1 MFRYALIV
9 FLLLFSLYAYG
20 EEGQRS
26 LKQQLDRLQRD
37 VNDLS
42 KFVYQKNAHDIE
54 SENKVESENSMNISA
69 FDMRIYDLEKD
80 IKTLNS
86 NFEEVIFQIDELK
99 GLYEEINI
107 KIDIHLINKI
117 KETETSEISSK
128 EIGDNL
134 DDNLVS
140 ENTLGTLKIYEELNL
155 KIDTYLINK
164 SRETKTSEFSSN
176 EINDNS
182 ISEDS
187 LSENTLGTLK
197 INSEDLSDSAEENQ
211 PDNKILDLSPDEQ
224 FQVAFDLLRSQQFD
238 QAKTAL
244 EDFIDNNSENQLA
257 GSSYYWLGEIHLLK
271 KNYREAALIFAEG
284 YQKYP
289 TSIKSPDSLYKLSES
304 LSQIDKI
311 NDACNTL
318 KKFTKEY
325 INHKLINK
333 TNSMIIELE
342 CE

>member
-9 FLLLFSLYAYG
+9 CLFLFNLSAYG

-42 KFVYQKNAHDIE
+42 KLVYQKNAHDIE
-54 SENKVESENSMNISA
+54 SENKVESENTMNISA

-80 IKTLNS
+80 IKTINLDY
-86 NFEEVIFQIDELK
+86 EEVLFQIDELIQ
-99 GLYEEINI
+99 L
-107 KIDIHLINKI
+107 
-117 KETETSEISSK
+117 
-128 EIGDNL
+128 
-134 DDNLVS
+134 
-140 ENTLGTLKIYEELNL
+140 YEELNL
-155 KIDTYLINK
+155 KIDTHLINK

-197 INSEDLSDSAEENQ
+197 INSEDLSDSTEENQ

-224 FQVAFDLLRSQQFD
+224 FQIAFDLLRSQQFD

-271 KNYREAALIFAEG
+271 KNYREAALVFAEG

-289 TSIKSPDSLYKLSES
+289 TSIKSPDNLYKLAEA

>member
-1 MFRYALIV
+1 MFRYALIICL
-9 FLLLFSLYAYG
+9 FLFNFFSNG

-42 KFVYQKNAHDIE
+42 KLVYQKNAHNIE
-54 SENKVESENSMNISA
+54 SENKVEVESENSMNISA

-80 IKTLNS
+80 IKTLNL
-86 NFEEVIFQIDELK
+86 NFEEIIFQIDELK
-99 GLYEEINI
+99 ELYEELNI

-117 KETETSEISSK
+117 KETETPEISSNEK
-128 EIGDNL
+128 ETEDNSM
-134 DDNLVS
+134 S
-140 ENTLGTLKIYEELNL
+140 ENTLGSLT
-155 KIDTYLINK
+155 
-164 SRETKTSEFSSN
+164 
-176 EINDNS
+176 
-182 ISEDS
+182 IS
-187 LSENTLGTLK
+187 
-197 INSEDLSDSAEENQ
+197 SEDLSDSTDGNQ
-211 PDNKILDLSPDEQ
+211 SNNKILDNKILDLSPDEQ
-224 FQVAFDLLRSQQFD
+224 FQIAFDLLRSQQFD
-238 QAKTAL
+238 QAKKAL
-244 EDFIDNNSENQLA
+244 EEFIDNNSENKLV

-271 KNYREAALIFAEG
+271 KNYREAALVFAEG

-289 TSIKSPDSLYKLSES
+289 TSIKSPDSLYKLAEA

-333 TNSMIIELE
+333 TNNMIIELE

>member
-1 MFRYALIV
+1 MFKYTLIV
-9 FLLLFSLYAYG
+9 FLFLFNLSAYG
-20 EEGQRS
+20 EESQRS

-42 KFVYQKNAHDIE
+42 KLVYQNNIHNVE
-54 SENKVESENSMNISA
+54 SDNKAESENSMNISA

-86 NFEEVIFQIDELK
+86 NFEEVIFQIDALK
-99 GLYEEINI
+99 KLYEELNI
-107 KIDIHLINKI
+107 KIDTHLIDKI
-117 KETETSEISSK
+117 KESETSEISSN
-128 EIGDNL
+128 EIKDNS
-134 DDNLVS
+134 VS
-140 ENTLGTLKIYEELNL
+140 ENTLGTLI
-155 KIDTYLINK
+155 
-164 SRETKTSEFSSN
+164 
-176 EINDNS
+176 
-182 ISEDS
+182 
-187 LSENTLGTLK
+187 
-197 INSEDLSDSAEENQ
+197 INSEDLSDSTEGNQ

-224 FQVAFDLLRSQQFD
+224 FQIAFDLLRSQQFD
-238 QAKTAL
+238 QAKKAL
-244 EDFIDNNSENQLA
+244 EEFIENNSENELA

-289 TSIKSPDSLYKLSES
+289 TSIKSPDSLYKLAEALSE
-304 LSQIDKI
+304 IDKI
-311 NDACNTL
+311 IDACNTL

-333 TNSMIIELE
+333 TNNMITELE

>member
-9 FLLLFSLYAYG
+9 CLFLFNLSASG
-20 EEGQRS
+20 EESQRS

-42 KFVYQKNAHDIE
+42 KLVYQKNSHDIE

-80 IKTLNS
+80 IKTLNL
-86 NFEEVIFQIDELK
+86 NFEEVLFQIDELIQ
-99 GLYEEINI
+99 L
-107 KIDIHLINKI
+107 
-117 KETETSEISSK
+117 
-128 EIGDNL
+128 
-134 DDNLVS
+134 
-140 ENTLGTLKIYEELNL
+140 YEELNL

-164 SRETKTSEFSSN
+164 TIETKTSEFSSN

-187 LSENTLGTLK
+187 LDENTLGTLK
-197 INSEDLSDSAEENQ
+197 INSEDLSDSTEENQ

-224 FQVAFDLLRSQQFD
+224 FQIAFDLLRSQQFD

-271 KNYREAALIFAEG
+271 KNYREAALVFAEG

-289 TSIKSPDSLYKLSES
+289 TSIKSPDSLYKLAEA

>member
-1 MFRYALIV
+1 
-9 FLLLFSLYAYG
+9 
-20 EEGQRS
+20 
-26 LKQQLDRLQRD
+26 
-37 VNDLS
+37 
-42 KFVYQKNAHDIE
+42 
-54 SENKVESENSMNISA
+54 MNISA

-140 ENTLGTLKIYEELNL
+140 ENTLGTLI
-155 KIDTYLINK
+155 
-164 SRETKTSEFSSN
+164 
-176 EINDNS
+176 
-182 ISEDS
+182 
-187 LSENTLGTLK
+187 
-197 INSEDLSDSAEENQ
+197 INSENLSNSTEGNQ
-211 PDNKILDLSPDEQ
+211 ADNKILDLSPGEQ
-224 FQVAFDLLRSQQFD
+224 FQIAFDLLRSQQFD
-238 QAKTAL
+238 QAKKAL
-244 EDFIDNNSENQLA
+244 EEFIDNNSENELA
-257 GSSYYWLGEIHLLK
+257 GPSYYWLGEIHLLK

-289 TSIKSPDSLYKLSES
+289 TSIKSPDSLYKLAEA
-304 LSQIDKI
+304 LAQIDKI

>member
-9 FLLLFSLYAYG
+9 CLFLFNLSANG

-42 KFVYQKNAHDIE
+42 KLVYQKNVHVVA

-80 IKTLNS
+80 IKTLNL
-86 NFEEVIFQIDELK
+86 NFEEIIFQIDELK
-99 GLYEEINI
+99 ELYEELNI

-117 KETETSEISSK
+117 KETETPEISSNEK
-128 EIGDNL
+128 ETEDNSM
-134 DDNLVS
+134 S
-140 ENTLGTLKIYEELNL
+140 ENTLGSLT
-155 KIDTYLINK
+155 
-164 SRETKTSEFSSN
+164 
-176 EINDNS
+176 
-182 ISEDS
+182 IS
-187 LSENTLGTLK
+187 
-197 INSEDLSDSAEENQ
+197 SEDLSDSTDGNQ
-211 PDNKILDLSPDEQ
+211 SNNKILDNKILDLSPDEQ
-224 FQVAFDLLRSQQFD
+224 FQIAFDLLRSQQFD
-238 QAKTAL
+238 QAKKAL
-244 EDFIDNNSENQLA
+244 EEFIDNNSENKLV

-271 KNYREAALIFAEG
+271 KNYREAALVFAEG

-289 TSIKSPDSLYKLSES
+289 TSIKSPDSLYKLAEA

>member
-9 FLLLFSLYAYG
+9 FLFLFNLSAHG

-42 KFVYQKNAHDIE
+42 KLVYQKNTHNIE
-54 SENKVESENSMNISA
+54 NEKKVESENSLNISA

-86 NFEEVIFQIDELK
+86 NFEEVVFQIDELK
-99 GLYEEINI
+99 KLNDELNI
-107 KIDIHLINKI
+107 KIDTYLINKI
-117 KETETSEISSK
+117 KETETPEISSN
-128 EIGDNL
+128 EINDNS
-134 DDNLVS
+134 VS
-140 ENTLGTLKIYEELNL
+140 ENTLGTLI
-155 KIDTYLINK
+155 
-164 SRETKTSEFSSN
+164 
-176 EINDNS
+176 
-182 ISEDS
+182 
-187 LSENTLGTLK
+187 
-197 INSEDLSDSAEENQ
+197 INSEDLSVSIEENQ
-211 PDNKILDLSPDEQ
+211 PDNKILNLSPDEQ
-224 FQVAFDLLRSQQFD
+224 FQIAFDLLRSQKFD
-238 QAKTAL
+238 QAKKAL
-244 EDFIDNNSENQLA
+244 EEFIDNNSENELA

-289 TSIKSPDSLYKLSES
+289 TSIKSPDSLYKLAEA

-333 TNSMIIELE
+333 TNNMIIELE

>member
-1 MFRYALIV
+1 MFRNALIV
-9 FLLLFSLYAYG
+9 CLLLFNLSAYG
-20 EEGQRS
+20 EESQRS

-42 KFVYQKNAHDIE
+42 KLVYQKNIHNIE
-54 SENKVESENSMNISA
+54 NENKVESENSMNISA

-86 NFEEVIFQIDELK
+86 NFEEVVFQIDELK
-99 GLYEEINI
+99 KLYEDLNI
-107 KIDIHLINKI
+107 KIDTHLINKI

-128 EIGDNL
+128 EI
-134 DDNLVS
+134 DDNSVT
-140 ENTLGTLKIYEELNL
+140 ENTLGTLI
-155 KIDTYLINK
+155 
-164 SRETKTSEFSSN
+164 
-176 EINDNS
+176 
-182 ISEDS
+182 
-187 LSENTLGTLK
+187 
-197 INSEDLSDSAEENQ
+197 INSEDLSDSTEENQ

-224 FQVAFDLLRSQQFD
+224 FQMAFDLLRSQQFD

-271 KNYREAALIFAEG
+271 KNYREAALVFAEG

-289 TSIKSPDSLYKLSES
+289 TSIKSPDSLYKLAEA
-304 LSQIDKI
+304 LSQFDKI

-325 INHKLINK
+325 INHKLMNK
-333 TNSMIIELE
+333 TNNMIIELE

>member
-9 FLLLFSLYAYG
+9 CLFLFNLSANG
-20 EEGQRS
+20 EEGKRS

-42 KFVYQKNAHDIE
+42 KLVYQKNAHNIE
-54 SENKVESENSMNISA
+54 SENKVEVESENSMNISA

-80 IKTLNS
+80 IKTLNL
-86 NFEEVIFQIDELK
+86 NFEEIIFQIDELK
-99 GLYEEINI
+99 ELYEELNI

-117 KETETSEISSK
+117 KETETPEISSNEK
-128 EIGDNL
+128 ETEDNSM
-134 DDNLVS
+134 S
-140 ENTLGTLKIYEELNL
+140 ENTLGSLT
-155 KIDTYLINK
+155 
-164 SRETKTSEFSSN
+164 
-176 EINDNS
+176 
-182 ISEDS
+182 IS
-187 LSENTLGTLK
+187 
-197 INSEDLSDSAEENQ
+197 SEDLSDSTDGNQ
-211 PDNKILDLSPDEQ
+211 SNNKILDNKILDLSPDEQ
-224 FQVAFDLLRSQQFD
+224 FQIAFDLLRSQQFD
-238 QAKTAL
+238 QAKKAL
-244 EDFIDNNSENQLA
+244 EEFIDNNSENKLV

-271 KNYREAALIFAEG
+271 KNYREAALVFAEG

-289 TSIKSPDSLYKLSES
+289 TSIKSPDSLYKLAEA

-333 TNSMIIELE
+333 TNNMIIELE

>member
-1 MFRYALIV
+1 MMFKYALIV
-9 FLLLFSLYAYG
+9 FLFLFNLSAYG
-20 EEGQRS
+20 EETQRS

-42 KFVYQKNAHDIE
+42 KLVYQNNIHNVE
-54 SENKVESENSMNISA
+54 SDNKAESENSMNISA

-80 IKTLNS
+80 IKTLNL
-86 NFEEVIFQIDELK
+86 NFEEIIFQIDELK
-99 GLYEEINI
+99 ELYEELNI

-117 KETETSEISSK
+117 KETETPEISSNEK
-128 EIGDNL
+128 ETEDNSM
-134 DDNLVS
+134 S
-140 ENTLGTLKIYEELNL
+140 ENTLGSLT
-155 KIDTYLINK
+155 
-164 SRETKTSEFSSN
+164 
-176 EINDNS
+176 
-182 ISEDS
+182 IS
-187 LSENTLGTLK
+187 
-197 INSEDLSDSAEENQ
+197 SEDLSDSTDGNQ
-211 PDNKILDLSPDEQ
+211 SNNKILDNKILDLSPDEQ
-224 FQVAFDLLRSQQFD
+224 FQIAFDLLRSQQFD
-238 QAKTAL
+238 QAKKAL
-244 EDFIDNNSENQLA
+244 EEFIDNNSENKLV

-271 KNYREAALIFAEG
+271 KNYREAALVFAEG

-289 TSIKSPDSLYKLSES
+289 TSIKSPDSLYKLAEA

>member
-1 MFRYALIV
+1 MMFRYALIV
-9 FLLLFSLYAYG
+9 CLFLFSLSAYG

-42 KFVYQKNAHDIE
+42 KLVYQKNTHDIE
-54 SENKVESENSMNISA
+54 SENKVESENTMNISA

-80 IKTLNS
+80 IKTLNL
-86 NFEEVIFQIDELK
+86 NFEEVLFQIDELK
-99 GLYEEINI
+99 KLYEE
-107 KIDIHLINKI
+107 
-117 KETETSEISSK
+117 S
-128 EIGDNL
+128 
-134 DDNLVS
+134 
-140 ENTLGTLKIYEELNL
+140 NL

-197 INSEDLSDSAEENQ
+197 INSEDLSDSTEENQ

-224 FQVAFDLLRSQQFD
+224 FQIAFDLLRSQQFD

-271 KNYREAALIFAEG
+271 KNYREAALVFAEG
-284 YQKYP
+284 YQQYP
-289 TSIKSPDSLYKLSES
+289 TSIKSPDSLYKLAEA

>member
-9 FLLLFSLYAYG
+9 CLFLFNLSVSG
-20 EEGQRS
+20 EESQRT
-26 LKQQLDRLQRD
+26 LKQELDRLQRD

-42 KFVYQKNAHDIE
+42 KLVYQKNFHNVE
-54 SENKVESENSMNISA
+54 SENIAESENSMNISA

-80 IKTLNS
+80 IKSLNL
-86 NFEEVIFQIDELK
+86 NVEEVVFQIDDLQK
-99 GLYEEINI
+99 IYEDLNI
-107 KIDIHLINKI
+107 KIDTHLINTI

-128 EIGDNL
+128 EKEKEDNSI
-134 DDNLVS
+134 S
-140 ENTLGTLKIYEELNL
+140 ENTLGTL
-155 KIDTYLINK
+155 T
-164 SRETKTSEFSSN
+164 
-176 EINDNS
+176 
-182 ISEDS
+182 IS
-187 LSENTLGTLK
+187 
-197 INSEDLSDSAEENQ
+197 SEDLSDSAEGNQ

-224 FQVAFDLLRSQQFD
+224 FQIAFDLLRSQQFD
-238 QAKTAL
+238 QAKKAL
-244 EDFIDNNSENQLA
+244 EEFIENNSENELA

-289 TSIKSPDSLYKLSES
+289 TSIKSPDSLYKLAEALSE
-304 LSQIDKI
+304 IDKI
-311 NDACNTL
+311 IDACNTL

-333 TNSMIIELE
+333 TNNMITELE

>member
-1 MFRYALIV
+1 MMFRYALIV
-9 FLLLFSLYAYG
+9 CLFLFSLSAYG

-42 KFVYQKNAHDIE
+42 KLVYQKSSHNTE

-86 NFEEVIFQIDELK
+86 NFEEVVFQIDELK
-99 GLYEEINI
+99 KLNEELNI
-107 KIDIHLINKI
+107 KIDTHLINKI
-117 KETETSEISSK
+117 KETETPEI
-128 EIGDNL
+128 
-134 DDNLVS
+134 
-140 ENTLGTLKIYEELNL
+140 
-155 KIDTYLINK
+155 
-164 SRETKTSEFSSN
+164 SSN

-182 ISEDS
+182 ISE
-187 LSENTLGTLK
+187 NTLGTLI
-197 INSEDLSDSAEENQ
+197 INSEDLSDSTEENQ

-224 FQVAFDLLRSQQFD
+224 FQIAFDLLRSQQFD
-238 QAKTAL
+238 QAKKAL
-244 EDFIDNNSENQLA
+244 EKFIDNNSENELA
-257 GSSYYWLGEIHLLK
+257 GSAYYWLGEIHLLK

-289 TSIKSPDSLYKLSES
+289 TSIKSPDSLYKLAGA

-311 NDACNTL
+311 DDACNTF
-318 KKFTKEY
+318 KKFTREY

-333 TNSMIIELE
+333 AKSMIIKLE

>member
-1 MFRYALIV
+1 MFRYALII
-9 FLLLFSLYAYG
+9 FLFFFNLSAHG
-20 EEGQRS
+20 EESQRS

-54 SENKVESENSMNISA
+54 GENKVESENYMNISA

-80 IKTLNS
+80 IKTLNL
-86 NFEEVIFQIDELK
+86 NFEEVVFQIDELK
-99 GLYEEINI
+99 KL
-107 KIDIHLINKI
+107 
-117 KETETSEISSK
+117 
-128 EIGDNL
+128 
-134 DDNLVS
+134 
-140 ENTLGTLKIYEELNL
+140 YEELNL
-155 KIDTYLINK
+155 KIDTHLINK
-164 SRETKTSEFSSN
+164 SRETKTSELSSN

-211 PDNKILDLSPDEQ
+211 PDNNILDLSPDEQ
-224 FQVAFDLLRSQQFD
+224 FQIAFDLLRSQQFD
-238 QAKTAL
+238 QAKKAL
-244 EDFIDNNSENQLA
+244 EEFIDNNSENQLA

-289 TSIKSPDSLYKLSES
+289 ISIKSPDSLYKLAGA

-311 NDACNTL
+311 DDACNTF
-318 KKFTKEY
+318 KKFTREY

-333 TNSMIIELE
+333 ANSMIIELE

>member
-9 FLLLFSLYAYG
+9 CLFLFSLSAYG

-42 KFVYQKNAHDIE
+42 KLVYQKNAHDIE
-54 SENKVESENSMNISA
+54 SENKVESENTMNISA

-80 IKTLNS
+80 IKTLNL
-86 NFEEVIFQIDELK
+86 NFEEVLFQIDELK
-99 GLYEEINI
+99 KL
-107 KIDIHLINKI
+107 
-117 KETETSEISSK
+117 
-128 EIGDNL
+128 
-134 DDNLVS
+134 
-140 ENTLGTLKIYEELNL
+140 YEELNL

-197 INSEDLSDSAEENQ
+197 INSEDLSDSTEENQ

-224 FQVAFDLLRSQQFD
+224 FQIAFDLLRSQQFD
-238 QAKTAL
+238 QAKKAL
-244 EDFIDNNSENQLA
+244 EEFIDNNSENELA

-271 KNYREAALIFAEG
+271 KNYREAALVFAEG

-289 TSIKSPDSLYKLSES
+289 TSIKSPDNLYKLAEA

>member
-1 MFRYALIV
+1 MFKYALIV
-9 FLLLFSLYAYG
+9 CLFLFNLSAYG

-42 KFVYQKNAHDIE
+42 KLVYQKNAHDIE
-54 SENKVESENSMNISA
+54 SENKVESENTMNISA

-80 IKTLNS
+80 IKTLNL
-86 NFEEVIFQIDELK
+86 NFEEVLFQIDELK
-99 GLYEEINI
+99 KL
-107 KIDIHLINKI
+107 
-117 KETETSEISSK
+117 
-128 EIGDNL
+128 
-134 DDNLVS
+134 
-140 ENTLGTLKIYEELNL
+140 YEELNL

-197 INSEDLSDSAEENQ
+197 INSEDLSDSIEGNQ

-289 TSIKSPDSLYKLSES
+289 TSIKSPDNLYKLAEA

>member
-9 FLLLFSLYAYG
+9 CLFLFSLSAYG

-42 KFVYQKNAHDIE
+42 KLVYQKNAHDIK
-54 SENKVESENSMNISA
+54 SENKVESENSLNISA

-80 IKTLNS
+80 IKTLNL
-86 NFEEVIFQIDELK
+86 NFEEVVFQIDELK
-99 GLYEEINI
+99 KL
-107 KIDIHLINKI
+107 
-117 KETETSEISSK
+117 
-128 EIGDNL
+128 
-134 DDNLVS
+134 
-140 ENTLGTLKIYEELNL
+140 YEELNL

-224 FQVAFDLLRSQQFD
+224 FQIAFDLLRSQQFD

-244 EDFIDNNSENQLA
+244 EDFIDNNSENQLS

-271 KNYREAALIFAEG
+271 KNYREAALVFAEG

-289 TSIKSPDSLYKLSES
+289 TSIKSPDNLYKLAEA

>member
-1 MFRYALIV
+1 MLKYLFVIFFLFFNLSVYAEDNALT
-9 FLLLFSLYAYG
+9 
-20 EEGQRS
+20 
-26 LKQQLDRLQRD
+26 LKQQLDRLQRE
-37 VNDLS
+37 VNDIS
-42 KFVYQKNAHDIE
+42 KLVFQNNIRDNENSTKKNE
-54 SENKVESENSMNISA
+54 TENSMNIAA

-80 IKTLNS
+80 IKTLNL
-86 NFEEVIFQIDELK
+86 NFEEVLFQIDELK
-99 GLYEEINI
+99 
-107 KIDIHLINKI
+107 KM
-117 KETETSEISSK
+117 
-128 EIGDNL
+128 
-134 DDNLVS
+134 
-140 ENTLGTLKIYEELNL
+140 YEELNINL
-155 KIDTYLINK
+155 DSHLINN
-164 SRETKTSEFSSN
+164 SRETQTSEISSN

-197 INSEDLSDSAEENQ
+197 INSEDLSDSTEENQ

-224 FQVAFDLLRSQQFD
+224 FQTAFDLLRSQQFD

-289 TSIKSPDSLYKLSES
+289 TSIKAPDSLYKLAGT

>member
-9 FLLLFSLYAYG
+9 FLFFFSLYAYG

-42 KFVYQKNAHDIE
+42 KLVYKNNTHNIDNIE
-54 SENKVESENSMNISA
+54 SKNKVESENSLNISA

-80 IKTLNS
+80 IKTLNL
-86 NFEEVIFQIDELK
+86 NFEEALFQMDELK
-99 GLYEEINI
+99 KLYEELNI
-107 KIDIHLINKI
+107 KIDTHLINKSG
-117 KETETSEISSK
+117 ETKTSEISS
-128 EIGDNL
+128 
-134 DDNLVS
+134 
-140 ENTLGTLKIYEELNL
+140 
-155 KIDTYLINK
+155 
-164 SRETKTSEFSSN
+164 N
-176 EINDNS
+176 EIKDNS

-187 LSENTLGTLK
+187 ISENTLGTLK
-197 INSEDLSDSAEENQ
+197 INSEDLSNSTEENK

-224 FQVAFDLLRSQQFD
+224 FQIAFDLLRSQQFD
-238 QAKTAL
+238 QAKKAL
-244 EDFIDNNSENQLA
+244 EDFIDKNSENQLA

-271 KNYREAALIFAEG
+271 KKYREAALVFAEG

-289 TSIKSPDSLYKLSES
+289 TSIKAPDSLYKLAET

-325 INHKLINK
+325 TNHKLINK

>member
-1 MFRYALIV
+1 MFRYTLIV
-9 FLLLFSLYAYG
+9 FLLLLFSLSAYG

-42 KFVYQKNAHDIE
+42 KLVYQKNAHDIE

-86 NFEEVIFQIDELK
+86 NFEEVVFQIDELK
-99 GLYEEINI
+99 ILYEELNI
-107 KIDIHLINKI
+107 KIDTH
-117 KETETSEISSK
+117 
-128 EIGDNL
+128 
-134 DDNLVS
+134 
-140 ENTLGTLKIYEELNL
+140 
-155 KIDTYLINK
+155 LINK

-182 ISEDS
+182 ISEDF
-187 LSENTLGTLK
+187 LGENTLGTLK
-197 INSEDLSDSAEENQ
+197 INSEDLSDSTEENQ

-224 FQVAFDLLRSQQFD
+224 FQIAFDLLRSQQFD
-238 QAKTAL
+238 KAKTAL

-271 KNYREAALIFAEG
+271 KNYREAALVFAEG
-284 YQKYP
+284 YQQYP
-289 TSIKSPDSLYKLSES
+289 TSIKSPDSLYKLAEA

-325 INHKLINK
+325 SNHKLIDK
-333 TNSMIIELE
+333 TNNMIIELE

>member
-9 FLLLFSLYAYG
+9 CLFLFNLSVSG
-20 EEGQRS
+20 EESQRT
-26 LKQQLDRLQRD
+26 LKQELDRLQRD

-42 KFVYQKNAHDIE
+42 KLVYQKNFHNIE
-54 SENKVESENSMNISA
+54 SENKVEVESENSMNISA

-80 IKTLNS
+80 IKALNL
-86 NFEEVIFQIDELK
+86 NFEDLVFQIDELK
-99 GLYEEINI
+99 KIYEDLNI
-107 KIDIHLINKI
+107 KIDTHLINTI

-128 EIGDNL
+128 EKEKEDNSI
-134 DDNLVS
+134 S
-140 ENTLGTLKIYEELNL
+140 ENTLGTL
-155 KIDTYLINK
+155 T
-164 SRETKTSEFSSN
+164 
-176 EINDNS
+176 
-182 ISEDS
+182 IS
-187 LSENTLGTLK
+187 
-197 INSEDLSDSAEENQ
+197 SEDLSDSAEGNQ

-224 FQVAFDLLRSQQFD
+224 FQIAFDLLRSQQFD
-238 QAKTAL
+238 QAKKVL
-244 EDFIDNNSENQLA
+244 EEFIDNNSENELA

-271 KNYREAALIFAEG
+271 KNYREAALVFAEG

-289 TSIKSPDSLYKLSES
+289 TSVKSPDSLYKLAEA
-304 LSQIDKI
+304 LSQIDKV

-333 TNSMIIELE
+333 TKNMIIELE